1 MIDPAEPALAAVAR
15 ANAARFEPGLAEA
28 LRLTK
33 LIASTHERPPV
44 VAPTHHYTY
53 DGVEH
58 IAIPVEAYDKLV
70 AEHATLAEVTAQRD
84 NARQSDAQARAN
96 ANIRRVEWERQVA
109 SLKRSVVNTTNEL
122 ILAREDRDAAR
133 RGAKLAD
140 NNMKAVRDQR
150 DELKRAYEDLE
161 KVNDLTLRDLCDE
174 RRVTEKL
181 KADASGQSKKIAD
194 LELQL
199 KEADI
204 TRTRIQV
211 ASGNAQRRVR
221 ELEASLKDNP
231 TARAYRKANETL
243 KGGMIRLQKE
253 NDLLR
258 SGEDYA
264 RLASDLEY
272 TKASVA
278 DHIRAERHLESRL
291 GQVRVERDELK
302 TRLTTAKAKLDDLTT
317 IHPGG
322 ACDPYAFPGYP
333 CQHAM
338 QQARADYLKI
348 STVRDERDRA
358 QRKAEAAAKGADDAE
373 AKLAKSQQDRA
384 NLADRHAEHID
395 RLNAHHLNEVAKLK
409 AERPIAQR
417 VTAGGTKPTFTLGK
431 VSAYSLD
438 AAQANRSALWPAI
451 RYAKRDD
458 DVFTMPTYRVEPR
471 YIEIAES
478 YLNTLQGAAGQ
489 RDTLAAEVESWKR
502 EHSEAALEALKLS
515 NELLKSERKHRA
527 ATERIAQNKRDYD
540 KATKALRDTRDQ
552 LEQARIDKRHLAKA
566 EHLLK
571 GVAKVT
577 FHKRDPWD
585 SSTPPLITVE
595 HDGHS
600 IKAVIREE
608 TLTGFGYQLHACS
621 NVKLETR

>member
-1 MIDPAEPALAAVAR
+1 MIPRRLCPCDPLPYDGPTQARVR

-70 AEHATLAEVTAQRD
+70 AEHATLAEVTTQRD

-96 ANIRRVEWERQVA
+96 GNIRRVEHDRQVA

-122 ILAREDRDAAR
+122 IRAREDRDAAR

-243 KGGMIRLQKE
+243 KAGMIRLQKE

-278 DHIRAERHLESRL
+278 DHIRAERSLNTRL
-291 GQVRVERDELK
+291 GQIRVERDELK
-302 TRLTTAKAKLDDLTT
+302 TRLAEVTEQRDYARKARDTY
-317 IHPGG
+317 I
-322 ACDPYAFPGYP
+322 A
-333 CQHAM
+333 Q
-338 QQARADYLKI
+338 
-348 STVRDERDRA
+348 RDEA
-358 QRKAEAAAKGADDAE
+358 RKARDSYSTQRDYARDLADDSARRNNEAMKRATAAE
-373 AKLAKSQQDRA
+373 AELAKVRQEMA
-384 NLADRHAEHID
+384 NAADRHAEGLD
-395 RLNAHHLNEVAKLK
+395 RLKAAHLDEVAHLK
-409 AERPIAQR
+409 ANRPIAQR

-438 AAQANRSALWPAI
+438 AVQANRSALWPAI

-489 RDTLAAEVESWKR
+489 RDKLAADLDIVNANADIMGSQLAK
-502 EHSEAALEALKLS
+502 ALG
-515 NELLKSERKHRA
+515 KHRA
-527 ATERIAQNKRDYD
+527 ATEHIAQAKRDYD
-540 KATKALRDTRDQ
+540 KATKALRDTRDE
-552 LEQARIDKRHLAKA
+552 LAQARIDKRHLDKA

-571 GVAKVT
+571 SVAKVT